1 MRKSVHNT
9 RVTVPRKAVLQELML
24 ADFENVPLLSLEDH
38 QLLHMMP
45 VGDGASETRSAPE
58 YVKLM
63 QNVIIPWVK
72 QDMPKENTIEAVKRE
87 LMKQCHELAWVNPEK
102 VSIVTQR
109 ETLSRLIAF
118 CSCCGTCDGEEW
130 QRHMVKFRG
139 LQKNPTIHIH
149 RETSVDRKK
158 QALILTSRYGAWNG
172 GSFTPGPTF
181 KRLMTSGSNQSIQ
194 WFGTNSFSLGNLH
207 LIVRSEID
215 AVDDAGDIVQ
225 LKIRRTSYKR
235 RFNKRPFN
243 LESFLAGQGLL
254 AGQRVT
260 LYLQM
265 LLGGA
270 KLFVLGL
277 HRIIARD
284 KSRLQNV
291 LELNVD
297 KVPAK
302 LSDRIVVGTLLG
314 RTARILRAISEVCDA
329 SPQQQCFRVEM
340 DVSTKT
346 ITILTDV

>member
-130 QRHMVKFRG
+130 QRHMVKFTN
-139 LQKNPTIHIH
+139 LQEIPTIHIH

-158 QALILTSRYGAWNG
+158 QALILTSPYDAWNN
-172 GSFTPGPTF
+172 GSTSPGPTF
-181 KRLMTSGSNQSIQ
+181 ERLMTSGSNQSIR
-194 WFGTNSFSLGNLH
+194 WVGTNSFSLGNLH

-215 AVDDAGDIVQ
+215 AVDDAGDLVE
-225 LKIRRTSYKR
+225 LKLRLTSY
-235 RFNKRPFN
+235 KRPFN
-243 LESFLAGQGLL
+243 LESFLAGQG
-254 AGQRVT
+254 VT

-284 KSRLQNV
+284 TSRLQNV

-297 KVPAK
+297 EVPAK
-302 LSDRIVVGTLLG
+302 LSDPSVVGTLLG